1 MGTLRVVDSVGE
13 RGNRGV
19 VQCGTTTREDWASLG
34 WVPGGPVVL
43 GPLGS
48 CSNRYRAEA
57 K

>member
-1 MGTLRVVDSVGE
+1 MRVENSVGE

-19 VQCGTTTREDWASLG
+19 VQCGTTTREEWASLG
-34 WVPGGPVVL
+34 WVPVGSVVL

-48 CSNRYRAEA
+48 CSNRCRAEA

>member
-1 MGTLRVVDSVGE
+1 MDSVEE

-19 VQCGTTTREDWASLG
+19 VQCGTTTREEWDSLG

-48 CSNRYRAEA
+48 CSNRCGAEA